1 MASRKSKLDK
11 ATDIVAKII
20 QEQLDTLPPN
30 VARAKRR
37 ELHALAAKVSRVS
50 VRGKR
55 SRQSQNAD
63 PRLVSQSR
71 AKIA

>member
-11 ATDIVAKII
+11 ATDVVAKII
-20 QEQLDTLPPN
+20 QEQLDTLPPS

-37 ELHALAAKVSRVS
+37 ELHDLAATVSRVS

-55 SRQSQNAD
+55 SRQSQNGGL
-63 PRLVSQSR
+63 RRVSQSR